1 MARKTTRRGTRPA
14 PDAIELPEAAPE
26 AKAAPEKAAG
36 KTDHAKVLDTAL
48 KRWRRA
54 DEADREN
61 RSEAYQDLD
70 FLEVP
75 GAQWTKEAKD
85 MRGDR
90 PCLEFNRLPTTIAQI
105 TGDIRQMRPAVKV
118 VPVDSRGDPD
128 TADVIAGMVRY
139 VENRSDA
146 ASAYFS
152 AADQQVAAGIGHW
165 RVETEYGS
173 DSTFEQEIRITGIGD
188 GIGVRWDPD
197 ARLPT
202 REDARFCFVPVDMS
216 RDVFEETYPNH
227 TASELGDPDLAGLGL
242 SEWATHDTVR
252 VAEYWQKRP
261 VKKTLALM
269 PDGEI
274 LDLTDKMHE
283 DHAERQARAA
293 EAGARIEERDGHQVE
308 RYLITATEVLE
319 GPTAWPGRFIP
330 IIPVLGIEMQIGRRR
345 VRRGVVRM
353 AKDAQRAYNYARS
366 TQTEVVALQPKAGF
380 VGTVEQFRG
389 YEHIWSTA
397 NTENHPFLPY
407 NPDPKA
413 GSALPQRQTPPVA
426 SAGLAELTREAAE
439 DMKAV
444 TGVYDASL
452 GARSNETS
460 GRAIQ
465 ARQREGD
472 VGSFVYIVNFSRS
485 IRHTGSVVVDLVPHI
500 YDTARTLRIVGEDGK
515 VDLVQINQVGGL
527 ADDGQ
532 PLDKIQ
538 NDVTV
543 GAYDVAM
550 EMGPSYTTRREAALD
565 GMIQLV
571 QAAPQLAPL
580 VLDLLAKAQDWPMAD
595 KIAKRIR
602 TMLPPQIQAQE
613 AEESGEPPPQP
624 MPPSPQEQA
633 AMAQQERQQQI
644 EAGRQQLDM
653 EKLGVEREKLQAD
666 VLKIRAEI
674 EKARI
679 EAEARV
685 FEASRPQPAVH
696 DGVHIP
702 TEESAPV
709 TDPRLDAIG
718 AAVAQLSEV
727 VSMILEEMSA
737 VAAPPPP
744 ADPETPPMALPTDFI
759 EAPPGAFSFDPGAMG
774 AAPAEM
780 MGPPA

>member
-1 MARKTTRRGTRPA
+1 MARKTTRRGARPA
-14 PDAIELPEAAPE
+14 TDTIELPEAAHE

-36 KTDHAKVLDTAL
+36 QTDHAKVLDTAL

-75 GAQWTKEAKD
+75 GAQWTKEAKE

-128 TADVIAGMVRY
+128 TADVVAGMVRY

-152 AADQQVAAGIGHW
+152 AVDQQVAAGIGHW

-252 VAEYWQKRP
+252 VAEYWLKRL

-274 LDLTDKMHE
+274 LDLTDKAHE

-366 TQTEVVALQPKAGF
+366 TQTEVVALQPKAPF
-380 VGTVEQFRG
+380 TGTEKMFRG
-389 YEHIWSTA
+389 YEAVWNTA
-397 NTENHPFLPY
+397 NTENHPYLPY
-407 NPDPKA
+407 NYDPQAPGAK
-413 GSALPQRQTPPVA
+413 PERVQPPVA

-460 GRAIQ
+460 GKAIQ

-515 VDLVQINQVGGL
+515 VDLVQINQVAGL

-565 GMIQLV
+565 GMLQLL
-571 QAAPQLAPL
+571 ASAPDLAPL
-580 VLDLLAKAQDWPMAD
+580 TIDLIAKAQDWPMAD
-595 KIAKRIR
+595 KVAKRVR
-602 TMLPPQIQAQE
+602 TMLPPQIQAEE
-613 AEESGEPPPQP
+613 AKESGEPPPAP
-624 MPPSPQEQA
+624 PPPSPQEQA
-633 AMAQQERQQQI
+633 AMQAQERQQQI

-653 EKLGVEREKLQAD
+653 EKLAVEREKLQAD
-666 VLKIRAEI
+666 VLKIQAEI
-674 EKARI
+674 EKAQI
-679 EAEARV
+679 EAESRV
-685 FEASRPQPAVH
+685 LEASRPQVP
-696 DGVHIP
+696 GM
-702 TEESAPV
+702 EGSAPAA
-709 TDPRLDAIG
+709 DPRLDAVA

-727 VSMILEEMSA
+727 VSMIMEEMSA
-737 VAAPPPP
+737 APMPPPDFP
-744 ADPETPPMALPTDFI
+744 AEPEAPPMALPTDFI
-759 EAPPGAFSFDPGAMG
+759 EAPSGAFSFDPGALG
-774 AAPAEM
+774 QPALEM
-780 MGPPA
+780 MG

>member
-14 PDAIELPEAAPE
+14 SDAIELPEAAPE
-26 AKAAPEKAAG
+26 AKAAPEKGGG
-36 KTDHAKVLDTAL
+36 KPDLAKVLDIAL

-75 GAQWTKEAKD
+75 GAQWTKEAKE

-227 TASELGDPDLAGLGL
+227 TASELGDPDLAGRGL

-252 VAEYWQKRP
+252 VAEYWLKRP

-274 LDLTDKMHE
+274 LDLTDKAHE
-283 DHAERQARAA
+283 DHAERQARATA
-293 EAGARIEERDGHQVE
+293 AGARIEERDGHQVE

-330 IIPVLGIEMQIGRRR
+330 IIPVLGVEMQIGRRR

-366 TQTEVVALQPKAGF
+366 TQTEVVALQPKAPFTGS
-380 VGTVEQFRG
+380 VEMFKG
-389 YEHIWSTA
+389 YEHVWATA

-407 NPDPKA
+407 NPHPGA
-413 GSALPQRQTPPVA
+413 PGLRPERVQPPVA

-460 GRAIQ
+460 GKAIQ

-485 IRHTGSVVVDLVPHI
+485 IRHTGSVVVDLIPHI
-500 YDTARTLRIVGEDGK
+500 YDTARTIRVVGEDGK
-515 VDLVQINQVGGL
+515 VDRVEINEVSGL
-527 ADDGQ
+527 ADDDQ
-532 PLDKIQ
+532 PLDKIR

-565 GMIQLV
+565 GMLQLL
-571 QAAPQLAPL
+571 ASAPDLAPL
-580 VLDLLAKAQDWPMAD
+580 TIDLIAKAQDWPMAD
-595 KIAKRIR
+595 KVAKRVR
-602 TMLPPQIQAQE
+602 TMLPLQIQAEE
-613 AEESGEPPPQP
+613 AQESGEPPPAP
-624 MPPSPQEQA
+624 PPPSPQEQA
-633 AMAQQERQQQI
+633 AMAQQERQQQL
-644 EAGRQQLDM
+644 EAGRLQVDM
-653 EKLGVEREKLQAD
+653 EKLAVEREKIHAD
-666 VLKIRAEI
+666 MVKIQ
-674 EKARI
+674 
-679 EAEARV
+679 AEADRLV
-685 FEASRPQPAVH
+685 AEAQTATIQP
-696 DGVHIP
+696 G
-702 TEESAPV
+702 APAA
-709 TDPRLDAIG
+709 DPRLDAIA

-727 VSMILEEMSA
+727 VTMIMEEMSA
-737 VAAPPPP
+737 VEPPPPPP
-744 ADPETPPMALPTDFI
+744 AEPEPPAMAIPTDFI
-759 EAPPGAFSFDPGAMG
+759 EAPPGAFAFDPGALG
-774 AAPAEM
+774 QPAPEM
-780 MGPPA
+780 MGQP

>member
-1 MARKTTRRGTRPA
+1 MGRFTDSLLGRLRKPSK
-14 PDAIELPEAAPE
+14 PEAD
-26 AKAAPEKAAG
+26 AKGDPL
-36 KTDHAKVLDTAL
+36 DKVLDVAK

-54 DEADREN
+54 DEYDRAN
-61 RSEAYQDLD
+61 REEAYADLD
-70 FLEVP
+70 FLETP
-75 GAQWTKEAKD
+75 GAQWPERERQMREAE
-85 MRGDR
+85 GR

-105 TGDIRQMRPAVKV
+105 TGDIRQMRPAIKV

-128 TADVIAGMVRY
+128 TAETIAGMVRY

-146 ASAYFS
+146 PSAYFS
-152 AADQQVAAGIGHW
+152 AADQQVGAGIGHW
-165 RVETEYGS
+165 KIITEYGS
-173 DSTFEQEIRITGIGD
+173 DSTFEQEIRIVGVPD
-188 GIGVRWDPD
+188 GVGVRWDPD
-197 ARLPT
+197 AVLPT
-202 REDARFCFVPVDMS
+202 REDAKFCFVPVDMS
-216 RDVFEETYPNH
+216 RDVYEETYPDH
-227 TASELGDPDLAGLGL
+227 PAAEIGDTDLTRSGMA
-242 SEWATHDTVR
+242 EWAGADMVR
-252 VAEYWQKRP
+252 IAEYYTKTP
-261 VKKTLALM
+261 VEKTLALM

-274 LDLTDKMHE
+274 IDLTDEADE
-283 DHAERQARAA
+283 DHAEKLDLIAQAKAT
-293 EAGARIEERDGHQVE
+293 GARVRIEKRPGHRVE
-308 RYLITATEVLE
+308 RYVISANAVLD
-319 GPTAWPGRFIP
+319 GPTEIPGRFIP
-330 IIPVLGIEMQIGRRR
+330 VVPVVGVEMTIGKRRA
-345 VRRGVVRM
+345 RRGVIRF
-353 AKDAQRAYNYARS
+353 AKDSQRAYNYTRS
-366 TQTEVVALQPKAGF
+366 THTEVVALQPKSPF
-380 VGTVEQFRG
+380 VGTEKMFKG
-389 YEHIWSTA
+389 YEHLWDTA
-397 NTENHPFLPY
+397 NSTNHPFLVY
-407 NPDPKA
+407 NSDPA
-413 GSALPQRQTPPVA
+413 SPTARPERSTPPVA
-426 SAGLAELTREAAE
+426 SSGLAELSREAAE
-439 DMKAV
+439 DLKAV

-460 GRAIQ
+460 GKAIM

-485 IRHTGSVVVDLVPHI
+485 IRHTGAIVVDMIPHV

-613 AEESGEPPPQP
+613 AQESGEPMPPP

-653 EKLGVEREKLQAD
+653 EKLAVEREKLQAD
-666 VLKIRAEI
+666 VLKIQAEI
-674 EKARI
+674 EKAQI

-685 FEASRPQPAVH
+685 MEANRPQVPGMEGVAPA
-696 DGVHIP
+696 
-702 TEESAPV
+702 
-709 TDPRLDAIG
+709 TDPRLDAIA

-727 VSMILEEMSA
+727 VSMIMEEMSA
-737 VAAPPPP
+737 VEPPPP
-744 ADPETPPMALPTDFI
+744 DLPAEPEAPPAALPTDFI
-759 EAPPGAFSFDPGAMG
+759 EAPPGAFSFDPGALG
-774 AAPAEM
+774 QPSAEM
-780 MGPPA
+780 TGPPA

>member
-1 MARKTTRRGTRPA
+1 MARTPKRRAPRPA
-14 PDAIELPEAAPE
+14 PDAIMLPEAAPE
-26 AKAAPEKAAG
+26 PKAAPEKSAG
-36 KTDHAKVLDTAL
+36 KSDLAAVHATAL

-54 DEADREN
+54 DEADRDN
-61 RSEAYQDLD
+61 RTEAYADLE

-85 MRGDR
+85 SRADR

-118 VPVDSRGDPD
+118 VPVDSRGDPE

-146 ASAYFS
+146 ASAYF
-152 AADQQVAAGIGHW
+152 AGADQQVACGIGHW

-173 DSTFEQEIRITGIGD
+173 DSTFEQEIRISPVAD
-188 GIGVRWDPD
+188 GVGVRWDPD

-216 RDVFEETYPNH
+216 RDVFEETYPEA
-227 TASELGDPDLAGLGL
+227 TPTQLGDADLNEGGL

-252 VAEYWQKRP
+252 VAEYWLKRP

-274 LDLTDKMHE
+274 LDLTDASDD
-283 DHAERQARAA
+283 DHAERLARAQDVN
-293 EAGARIEERDGHQVE
+293 ARIERRDGHQVE

-330 IIPVLGIEMQIGRRR
+330 IIPAVGIEMQIGRRR
-345 VRRGVVRM
+345 LRRGVIRM

-366 TQTEVVALQPKAGF
+366 TQTEVVALQPKAPF
-380 VGTVEQFRG
+380 IGTETQFKG
-389 YEHIWSTA
+389 YEHVWQTA
-397 NTENHPFLPY
+397 NTENHPFLPF
-407 NPDPKA
+407 NADPKSPIA
-413 GSALPQRQTPPVA
+413 VPQRVQPPVA

-460 GRAIQ
+460 GKAIQ

-485 IRHTGSVVVDLVPHI
+485 IRHTGAVVVDLIPHV
-500 YDTARTLRIVGEDGK
+500 YDTARTIRVVGEDGK
-515 VDLVQINQVGGL
+515 VDRVQINEVTGL
-527 ADDGQ
+527 ADEGD
-532 PLDKIQ
+532 PLDKIR

-565 GMIQLV
+565 GMLQLV
-571 QAAPQLAPL
+571 AAAPNLAPMI
-580 VLDLLAKAQDWPMAD
+580 LDLLAKAQDWPMAD
-595 KIAKRIR
+595 KIAARIR
-602 TMLPPQIQAQE
+602 AMLPPQIQAME
-613 AEESGEPPPQP
+613 AQESGETPPAP

-653 EKLGVEREKLQAD
+653 EKLNVEREKLQAD
-666 VLKIRAEI
+666 VLKIQAEI
-674 EKARI
+674 EKAHIDAQARIMEANRPQVPGMDGGIIASDPRI
-679 EAEARV
+679 E
-685 FEASRPQPAVH
+685 
-696 DGVHIP
+696 
-702 TEESAPV
+702 
-709 TDPRLDAIG
+709 AIG
-718 AAVAQLSEV
+718 AAVAQLSDV
-727 VSMILEEMSA
+727 VSMLMEEMSGA
-737 VAAPPPP
+737 VPPIAQDGPPMAEPPPP
-744 ADPETPPMALPTDFI
+744 APPEMMTSEP
-759 EAPPGAFSFDPGAMG
+759 PPGGFSFDPAALGQPAPDLMG
-774 AAPAEM
+774 F
-780 MGPPA
+780 